1 MKEIV
6 YYLMENKFFNVV
18 VMCKTNMLN
27 YINNIKKINFIAIV
41 SILLTITNCNTKK
54 HLTPVKPEVQQL
66 QYSIRY
72 YINKTPNELYKDL
85 GKPALYD
92 IVMDEHNQ
100 IQKASISYNY
110 VYNFK
115 TKNYD
120 CKITFFTNKEQN
132 KIVSVAYN
140 SEQCHYIFR

>member
-1 MKEIV
+1 MDK
-6 YYLMENKFFNVV
+6 N
-18 VMCKTNMLN
+18 NMPN
-27 YINNIKKINFIAIV
+27 YINCVKKINFIAIV
-41 SILLTITNCNTKK
+41 FILLTITNCNTKK
-54 HLTPVKPEVQQL
+54 HNKPIKPEVQQL

-92 IVMDEHNQ
+92 IITDSNNQ
-100 IQKASISYNY
+100 IQKASISYDY

-115 TKNYD
+115 TKKYD
-120 CKITFFTNKEQN
+120 CRITFFTNQEQN

-140 SEQCHYIFR
+140 SPQCHYIFR